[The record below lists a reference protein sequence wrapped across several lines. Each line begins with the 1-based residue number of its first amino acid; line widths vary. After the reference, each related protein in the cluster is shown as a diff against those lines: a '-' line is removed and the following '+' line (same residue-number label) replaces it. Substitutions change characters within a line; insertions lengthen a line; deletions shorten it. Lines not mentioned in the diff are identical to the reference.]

1 MTSITK
7 AIEKMNDCGRRR
19 QPFLFIIDFDLKK
32 PLVWTLSEA
41 VREDVWFRFPGFASM
56 PPVFQESDEWK
67 SGNKQARIS
76 QITPHVVPAGY
87 PKEMYAV
94 QFERVLAE
102 IKRGNSF
109 LVNLTCQTP
118 VHSTLSLKELYRVAS
133 SMYKLRVGD
142 LFACF
147 SPETFIRIHNGTIT
161 SCPMKG
167 TIDASIPMA
176 RQRVLSDVK
185 EKAEHSTIVDL
196 IRNDLSRVAT
206 DVRVERFRYVDEL
219 TTDRGNLLQVSS
231 SVSGKLQDGY
241 TESIGDIL
249 VALLPAG
256 SVTGAPKKKTVHII
270 RSVENYERGYY
281 TGIFGI
287 FDGRNVDSAV
297 MIRFFE
303 QTPHG
308 MVYKSGGGITALS
321 NMEDEYDEM
330 IKKIYVPVH

>member
-1 MTSITK
+1 MTSITE
-7 AIEKMNDCGRRR
+7 AIEKMNDCGRRQ
-19 QPFLFIIDFDLKK
+19 QPFLFIIDFDLRK
-32 PLVWTLSEA
+32 PLVWTWEEA
-41 VREDVWFRFPGFASM
+41 FREDVWFRFPGFASM
-56 PPVFQESDEWK
+56 DPVFQEPGEWK
-67 SGNKQARIS
+67 AGGKHADLGHKKPYVI
-76 QITPHVVPAGY
+76 PAAY
-87 PKEMYAV
+87 PKEVYAI

-118 VHSTLSLKELYRVAS
+118 VQSTLSLKELYRVANS
-133 SMYKLRVGD
+133 KYKLRVGD
-142 LFACF
+142 YFSCF
-147 SPETFIRIHNGTIT
+147 SPETFVRIHHGKIT

-167 TIDASIPMA
+167 TIDATIPMA
-176 RQRVLSDVK
+176 RQRILDDMK

-206 DVRVERFRYVDEL
+206 DVCVERFRYLDEL

-231 SVSGKLQDGY
+231 SISGKLPENY
-241 TESIGDIL
+241 AESIGDIL

-270 RSVENYERGYY
+270 RNVENYERGYY

-287 FDGRNVDSAV
+287 FDGRNLDSAV

-303 QTPHG
+303 QTPQG

-321 NMEDEYDEM
+321 IMEDEYVEM
-330 IKKIYVPVH
+330 VKKIYVPVH

>member
-1 MTSITK
+1 
-7 AIEKMNDCGRRR
+7 MNECGRRR

-41 VREDVWFRFPGFASM
+41 ANEDVWFRFPGFASM
-56 PPVFQESDEWK
+56 PPVFQEPDEYQSD
-67 SGNKQARIS
+67 NKPARIS
-76 QITPHVVPAGY
+76 QTTPHVVPAGY
-87 PKEMYAV
+87 PKYMYAV

-118 VHSTLSLKELYRVAS
+118 VHSALSLKELYRVAS
-133 SMYKLRVGD
+133 SKYKLRVGD

-167 TIDASIPMA
+167 TIDATMPMA
-176 RQRVLSDVK
+176 RQRILDDVK

-206 DVRVERFRYVDEL
+206 DVCVECFRYVDKL

-231 SVSGKLQDGY
+231 SISGKLQDDY
-241 TESIGDIL
+241 TEAIGDIL

-270 RSVENYERGYY
+270 RSVENYKRGYY
-281 TGIFGI
+281 TGVFGI
-287 FDGRNVDSAV
+287 FDGKNVDSAV

-308 MVYKSGGGITALS
+308 LVYKSGGGITALS
-321 NMEDEYDEM
+321 RMEDEYGEM
-330 IKKIYVPVH
+330 VKKIYVPVC